1 MNFKYIFIVALILLF
16 SRCFS
21 YVGWNPTL
29 GGQVTNAFLL
39 VLLVYCIA
47 NFRRIPRSSMR
58 SFVLLLMILPFVSII
73 GSFTIH
79 GQNVNEGSRA
89 TLFTL
94 TYLFYFILYI
104 LKIDYQ
110 VVLKMSV
117 CFGLFWVIMEIVQ
130 QFTYPTVW
138 FATRIA
144 SLDNDVE
151 IRNGIYRYNMEGR
164 EFGLLLLFYSF
175 QRFLEK
181 PRKKYLA
188 GIILGLTGV
197 YMLAT
202 RQVMAASVLCLLYAM
217 LAMHKLKFSSFF
229 MISVIAILIYCNM
242 ESLFGDYIEMS
253 EDINE
258 DNIRLLSYDFY
269 GIEYNKGQILPI
281 LFGNGVEGMSAYG
294 REIGNMQDMGLFRA
308 DIGIVGMYSWYGI
321 FYVLTVLSFF
331 LSITTKKKYT
341 DVYLPMYLVFLL
353 VASVML
359 YHFGYSPHHIM
370 TLCIILYLID
380 NSIKSRK
387 NITNIKMP

>member
-1 MNFKYIFIVALILLF
+1 
-16 SRCFS
+16 
-21 YVGWNPTL
+21 
-29 GGQVTNAFLL
+29 
-39 VLLVYCIA
+39 
-47 NFRRIPRSSMR
+47 
-58 SFVLLLMILPFVSII
+58 
-73 GSFTIH
+73 
-79 GQNVNEGSRA
+79 
-89 TLFTL
+89 
-94 TYLFYFILYI
+94 
-104 LKIDYQ
+104 
-110 VVLKMSV
+110 MSV

-331 LSITTKKKYT
+331 IYITAKRKYI
-341 DVYLPMYLVFLL
+341 DVYLQMYVMFMLVT
-353 VASVML
+353 SVML
-359 YHFGYSPHHIM
+359 HHFGYSPHHIM